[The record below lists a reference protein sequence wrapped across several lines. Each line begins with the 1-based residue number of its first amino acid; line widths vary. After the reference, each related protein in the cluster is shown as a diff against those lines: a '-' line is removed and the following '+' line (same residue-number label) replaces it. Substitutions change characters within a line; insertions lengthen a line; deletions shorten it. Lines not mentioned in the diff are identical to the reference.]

1 MSSTR
6 EGKPL
11 KPKSLTN
18 DKTETKLCQVFESLD
33 CNVKRKIWMFVSGLR
48 AYSEF
53 CWMKDCEKVLK
64 AKKFVNQNLWSY

>member
-18 DKTETKLCQVFESLD
+18 YKTETKLCQVFESLD
-33 CNVKRKIWMFVSGLR
+33 CNVNK
-48 AYSEF
+48 
-53 CWMKDCEKVLK
+53 KDLDVCQWFKGI
-64 AKKFVNQNLWSY
+64 